1 MKKIGKVIETFS
13 AKKDSSGLPR
23 PKVNELDIIKGFGIK
38 DDKFAGKDEDKAVM
52 IVGFKAYS
60 IAKENDINLELG
72 SLGENIL
79 FDFDPHEYEVGNIFQ
94 IGSVTLEITQNCTI
108 CNHLAVF
115 GKKLPV
121 LVKDHR
127 GLYCKI
133 LSSGIITKEN
143 EVYVKEK
150 V

>member
-23 PKVNELDIIKGFGIK
+23 PKVNELDIINGFGIK
-38 DDKFAGKDEDKAVM
+38 DDKFAGKDEDKSVM
-52 IVGFKAYS
+52 VVGSVAYN
-60 IAKENDINLELG
+60 IAEENKIDLQLG

-79 FDFDPHEYEVGNIFQ
+79 FDFNPHEYKIGTVFV
-94 IGSVTLEITQNCTI
+94 IGSVKLEITQNCTI
-108 CNHLAVF
+108 CNHLSVF
-115 GKKLPV
+115 GKELPS

-133 LSSGIITKEN
+133 LSSGIIKKEN
-143 EVYVKEK
+143 EVYIKE
-150 V
+150 